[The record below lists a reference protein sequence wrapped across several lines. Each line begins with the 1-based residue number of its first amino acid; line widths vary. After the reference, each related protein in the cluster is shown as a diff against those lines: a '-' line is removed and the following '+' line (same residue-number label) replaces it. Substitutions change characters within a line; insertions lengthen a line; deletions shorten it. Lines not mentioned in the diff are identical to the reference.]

1 MELDQLSVREQSLVA
16 RPLLVSDK
24 DAVTATH
31 NEQWRLQPGK
41 VVPEGPIS
49 GCLKGL
55 DPGVLIDAFA
65 YGRATPTAAEQ
76 ATRDFSRHA
85 RSSGT

>member
-1 MELDQLSVREQSLVA
+1 V
-16 RPLLVSDK
+16 
-24 DAVTATH
+24 
-31 NEQWRLQPGK
+31 QWRLQPGK

-55 DPGVLIDAFA
+55 DPGVLIDALA

-76 ATRDFSRHA
+76 ATRDFSRQGTFLGHVIADRKRPHA
-85 RSSGT
+85 VGVLEGPSERV